1 MGCSC
6 SGCPEGDIADGVIV
20 IVEVPEGVTMAG
32 GVTGGGGVTAEL
44 PLPQPAA
51 YNTEH
56 RKIAVRALL
65 LAKRLPLA
73 ASSNIQRFF
82 LANTKTRAIARRINT
97 RISSPGTKGPGIEG
111 GSTAAP
117 LVDTVTVNSAGA
129 PLAIATVAGT
139 WHVAPSGAPEQASDT
154 VPL

>member
-56 RKIAVRALL
+56 RKIAVRAPLR
-65 LAKRLPLA
+65 AKRLPLA

-97 RISSPGTKGPGIEG
+97 PLSSPGPKVPAIQAA
-111 GSTAAP
+111 STAEHSLDP
-117 LVDTVTVNSAGA
+117 HSM
-129 PLAIATVAGT
+129 
-139 WHVAPSGAPEQASDT
+139 HR
-154 VPL
+154 